1 MEKTIEK
8 LNLLYVKGDLI
19 PLKED
24 KKEKMN
30 FKKFLEEI
38 FSKEEYEELF
48 DNLFIDECK
57 LVYNENE
64 FYIIK
69 ECIMENTER
78 WRKTAKDY
86 GIANLNIL
94 QLLRDYQR
102 RVIDLFNKYNVP
114 IKKEDITLKIEVVNV
129 MKRNYNIH
137 ILVEMWVNDK
147 KFLF

>member
-1 MEKTIEK
+1 
-8 LNLLYVKGDLI
+8 
-19 PLKED
+19 
-24 KKEKMN
+24 
-30 FKKFLEEI
+30 
-38 FSKEEYEELF
+38 
-48 DNLFIDECK
+48 
-57 LVYNENE
+57 
-64 FYIIK
+64 
-69 ECIMENTER
+69 MENTER

-102 RVIDLFNKYNVP
+102 RVIDLFNKYNAP